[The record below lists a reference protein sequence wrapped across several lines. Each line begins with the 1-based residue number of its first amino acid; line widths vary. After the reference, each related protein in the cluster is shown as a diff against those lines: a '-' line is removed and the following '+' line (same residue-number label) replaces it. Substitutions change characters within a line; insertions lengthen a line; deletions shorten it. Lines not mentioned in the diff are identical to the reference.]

1 MEFSFFKA
9 KNVLP
14 KKHKKVKVGL
24 ALGGGAS
31 RGIAHIGAIK
41 AFEENGIDFDF
52 VAGTS
57 VGSIIGACYAAGKS
71 AEDMLKIA
79 KSLEVKDIR
88 KSKFFMPSKTDG
100 IQKMLVEALGDVDIK
115 DLKKPFT
122 PVVVDLITAQ
132 EVVVTKGNLALACAG
147 SCAIPGVFNPVV
159 FENMHLID
167 GGVQNNIPSDIPRY
181 FGCDYV
187 IAIDVNSTRGEG
199 TTSLKLM
206 DVLKHTLGIMT
217 KSNCIKGYSDA
228 DLVIRPSLKKYKST
242 KLDEVDEMFA
252 EGYSAAIDNIPKILN
267 IISKRP
273 KRAYRK
279 KYKDIDDKK
288 PYIY

>member
-1 MEFSFFKA
+1 MKFTLFK
-9 KNVLP
+9 KNTN

-41 AFEENGIDFDF
+41 AFEENGIEFDF
-52 VAGTS
+52 IAGTS
-57 VGSIIGACYAAGKS
+57 IGSIIGAIYASGKTS
-71 AEDMLKIA
+71 EEMLKIA

-100 IQKMLVEALGDVDIK
+100 IQNLVREHLGDIDIK
-115 DLKKPFT
+115 DLAKPYCAIA
-122 PVVVDLITAQ
+122 VDLITAQ
-132 EVVVTKGNLALACAG
+132 EVIITKGNLAKAVAG

-159 FENMHLID
+159 FNDMHLAD
-167 GGVQNNIPSDIPRY
+167 GGLQNNIPSDVPRY

-187 IAIDVNSTRGEG
+187 IAIDVNSTRGGG
-199 TTSLKLM
+199 TTSLKLIE
-206 DVLKHTLGIMT
+206 VLKATIGIMG

-228 DLVIRPSLKKYKST
+228 DLVIKPSMKKYKST

-252 EGYSAAIDNIPKILN
+252 EGYLAALDNIPKILS
-267 IISKRP
+267 IISKKP

-279 KYKDIDDKK
+279 KYKDIDNKK
-288 PYIY
+288 PVIV